1 MKQRI
6 SAFSEKVFSTKE
18 ISGIG
23 AAKVLKGKLARALNF
38 LGRSFAYSSTR
49 SYGCF
54 LLSFGLFSVF
64 LNLGE
69 YYFADEPEIAIPLA
83 IGVALAV
90 LSVPLL
96 IFDKPMCISLQDFS
110 LTDYLLFE
118 FFSIKRM
125 HRNVTHVSISPLL
138 AIFLGF
144 IPAIVGFFVSIQW
157 VILALLI
164 IVVAVVAFTTPEFSM
179 ILTLLALPYI
189 PFFPSPKEEIILVS
203 LLLVTLLSFVIKVAI
218 GKRVYNLDIY
228 DVLIALMILFIF
240 IGGIAGYG
248 DDSFKNSLVKIV
260 LLLGYFPAA
269 NLITNRRLADC
280 AINAVIISAVPI
292 TALAIFEFFLGEPG
306 FLPVVSYV
314 PPYELSKNVSVFFS
328 SSSVLAAFLLVSSLL
343 TLSFFI
349 QKKNKYKKAFYL
361 AVFVIELFAL
371 GLVMQPAAWLAII
384 LVALA
389 YFIISSRKIPTDLL
403 LWFIILPHLLLL
415 LPTKVLDAVAKF
427 LGIFPLYSQKLNSYK
442 EALSV
447 FLDNTFL
454 GVGIGKESY
463 LDASGG
469 AAPTFNNILGMAT
482 ELGIVVLALF
492 LVAVILRL
500 RHISYYRTYV
510 RTSHVR
516 VADDTT
522 ALVMLALLIFGIDAY
537 IFADTTVFYLFWVM
551 FGVCTSTLRTAKKEY
566 DDRLSYYGDSRSA
579 ESSVIDVQIQK

>member
-1 MKQRI
+1 MKQRK
-6 SAFSEKVFSTKE
+6 SPLSERVFFTKE
-18 ISGIG
+18 ISGIA

-54 LLSFGLFSVF
+54 LLSFGLFSAF

-69 YYFADEPEIAIPLA
+69 YYFADEPEIAIPLT
-83 IGVALAV
+83 IGVVLAI
-90 LSVPLL
+90 LSIPLL
-96 IFDKPMCISLQDFS
+96 VFDKPMCIALQDFS

-125 HRNVTHVSISPLL
+125 HRNVTHVSVSPLL

-144 IPAIVGFFVSIQW
+144 IPAIIGFFTSIQW
-157 VILALLI
+157 VILALI
-164 IVVAVVAFTTPEFSM
+164 VIVVAVVAFNTPEFSM

-189 PFFPSPKEEIILVS
+189 PLFSSPAEEIVLVS

-228 DVLIALMILFIF
+228 DVLLALMMFFIF
-240 IGGIAGYG
+240 IGGIVGVG
-248 DDSFKNSLVKIV
+248 DDAFKNSLVKIV

-280 AINAVIISAVPI
+280 AINSVIISAVPI
-292 TALAIFEFFLGEPG
+292 TVIAIFEFFLGVPESLPTLDYAPFYEP
-306 FLPVVSYV
+306 
-314 PPYELSKNVSVFFS
+314 SKNVSVFFS
-328 SSSVLAAFLLVSSLL
+328 DSSILAAFLLVSSLL

-361 AVFVIELFAL
+361 VVFVIELFTL
-371 GLVMQPAAWLAII
+371 GLIMQPVAWLAII

-389 YFIISSRKIPTDLL
+389 YFVISSRKIPTDLL
-403 LWFIILPHLLLL
+403 MLFFILPHLLLL
-415 LPTKVLDAVAKF
+415 LPTKALDAFARFFGV
-427 LGIFPLYSQKLNSYK
+427 LPLYSQRLISYK
-442 EALSV
+442 TALAV
-447 FLDNTFL
+447 FLDNMFL
-454 GVGIGKESY
+454 GIGIGTESY
-463 LDASGG
+463 LESSGG
-469 AAPTFNNILGMAT
+469 QTPIFNNMLGMAV
-482 ELGIVVLALF
+482 ELGIVVFALF
-492 LVAVILRL
+492 LIAVILRF
-500 RHISYYRTYV
+500 RHISYYRSYV

-522 ALVMLALLIFGIDAY
+522 ALVILALLIFGIDAY